1 MIQTYFILVI
11 RERERDGRTDG
22 RMDGRTD
29 TDRHENRERERET
42 EREEE
47 YWKIQKSLEFFHFS
61 EHVVKQARKLQKMDF
76 SNLFQLL

>member
-11 RERERDGRTDG
+11 RERETDG
-22 RMDGRTD
+22 RMDGHRQTGKQ
-29 TDRHENRERERET
+29 RERERET

-61 EHVVKQARKLQKMDF
+61 EHVIKQARKLQKMDF

>member
-1 MIQTYFILVI
+1 M
-11 RERERDGRTDG
+11 DGRTDG
-22 RMDGRTD
+22 WMDGQTQTD
-29 TDRHENRERERET
+29 TKTERERET

>member
-11 RERERDGRTDG
+11 RERERETDGRTDG
-22 RMDGRTD
+22 RMDGQTQTD
-29 TDRHENRERERET
+29 TKTERET

>member
-1 MIQTYFILVI
+1 MLVTLI
-11 RERERDGRTDG
+11 TLFLTNLPKKTSKFFFLIFDDF
-22 RMDGRTD
+22 
-29 TDRHENRERERET
+29 NINLLNYKET